1 MNLTKLFLD
10 NLNEAIKKGAAATDP
25 KDKSLICSN
34 IALAIAM
41 TGVVTEESINK
52 LLSAKGTNEDKSES
66 LKASAGKW
74 NKKTSKKKQE
84 EVAPVEEVPPV
95 EEEQEDIEVVP
106 VEESQDTE
114 ETPQESEVNNEE
126 IEEEWTESAQEKY
139 KEELERLNQY
149 VEAWTEEYVFE
160 TCLYEFSEH
169 QFNGKENVR
178 PCNIEAFIAWLDQLA
193 ASFEEEQE

>member
-52 LLSAKGTNEDKSES
+52 LLSTKGTNEDKSES
-66 LKASAGKW
+66 LKASAGKG

-84 EVAPVEEVPPV
+84 EVAPV

-114 ETPQESEVNNEE
+114 GTPQESEVNNEE

-149 VEAWTEEYVFE
+149 TEAWTEEYVFE

-169 QFNGKENVR
+169 QFKGKENVR
-178 PCNIEAFIAWLDQLA
+178 PCNIGAFIAWLDQLA
-193 ASFEEEQE
+193 ASFEEE